1 MEYRM
6 TENEQGM
13 TVKSYLHRVLRLS
26 GAQVTEL
33 KKDPL
38 GILVGGNHVTVR
50 YVLQKGDVLSLA
62 DHDTG
67 LGGEDVNSYLV
78 GSTLDINVGDTGG
91 KELLLEHSAQGMIFN
106 KVLGKILLVGVPA
119 GGPILDHTNAGAMGI
134 NFLSH
139 ESSSLLTSGPAQR

>member
-38 GILVGGNHVTVR
+38 GILVGGKHVTVR
-50 YVLQKGDVLSLA
+50 YVLQKDDGLSLA
-62 DHDTG
+62 DPDTDSSENIVPTRMPLTVLYEDDAIIVLNKPPYTPTHPSHGHYADTLANG
-67 LGGEDVNSYLV
+67 LAALFERR
-78 GSTLDINVGDTGG
+78 
-91 KELLLEHSAQGMIFN
+91 
-106 KVLGKILLVGVPA
+106 GVPFVFRSCSR
-119 GGPILDHTNAGAMGI
+119 LDRD
-134 NFLSH
+134 
-139 ESSSLLTSGPAQR
+139 TS